1 MGKLYTCTILYCTVL
16 GHFTYEFRMNVSFT
30 NNKIPGST
38 EKLNS
43 HRSVNPFGTQPSKT
57 YFLTS
62 VSESIFHTIE
72 KRLISGLGTQA
83 ITDMFLGTQV
93 CFWALLW
100 NGWFSPRIGCK
111 SPTMFRRAPRPEGV
125 KARIS
130 TIKGTALFVWEILI
144 FYSKTLRYSI
154 VSDIWDHVII
164 CKDLGLVPRVG
175 RKKLTQTQG
184 DMGVKVWKLGL
195 EVCNRSRRGG
205 WGGSQLNYKTVSKF
219 I

>member
-1 MGKLYTCTILYCTVL
+1 
-16 GHFTYEFRMNVSFT
+16 MNVSFT

-93 CFWALLW
+93 CFWALL
-100 NGWFSPRIGCK
+100 
-111 SPTMFRRAPRPEGV
+111 
-125 KARIS
+125 
-130 TIKGTALFVWEILI
+130 
-144 FYSKTLRYSI
+144 
-154 VSDIWDHVII
+154 
-164 CKDLGLVPRVG
+164 
-175 RKKLTQTQG
+175 
-184 DMGVKVWKLGL
+184 
-195 EVCNRSRRGG
+195 
-205 WGGSQLNYKTVSKF
+205 
-219 I
+219 